1 MNKKVMAMAVAGA
14 LVVPAAALAQV
25 QIGGSLTVFYYQHD
39 PDNASVGQKGDI
51 LESSEPEIYVR
62 AEEKLGGGLSA
73 WFQCTS
79 SMDAFITGS
88 STAQGWCARNSGVG
102 FRGGFGNFFVGN
114 WDQPQKLIFNRGRG
128 WFGGTNAFT
137 GGSAVLLNGGS
148 ASGTGNPVQTIVASP
163 SIGGATGAATVITNN
178 PGTFFRRQASS
189 LNYHSPS
196 WGGFSILAAYSADN
210 ESTGRPESSLLDPRM
225 YSLGAQFATGPFYV
239 GVGYENHD
247 DYNPGNVGQ
256 GTAAGAYGGG
266 SDSNITAVL
275 GLRMGGFDVRAM
287 YSKSEYETTNTTSLD
302 LDGFGVFADWNI
314 AGPHT
319 LRAQYVMVGDTS
331 GNSTVSVGSYKGPAG
346 AGCGTTSNLSC
357 ATATGADLMAIF
369 YSYAMSKRTEVSV
382 GYSQLANDSRATFS
396 KGKTASSA
404 GGTQKTTGLVLRHR
418 F

>member
-14 LVVPAAALAQV
+14 LVAPAVALAQV
-25 QIGGSLTVFYYQHD
+25 QIGGSLTVFYYMHD
-39 PDNASVGQKGDI
+39 PDNKSVGKSGDI
-51 LESSEPEIYVR
+51 LEASEPELYVR
-62 AEEKLGGGLSA
+62 AEEKLGGGTSV

-79 SMDAFITGS
+79 SLDAFITGS
-88 STAQGWCARNSGVG
+88 ANAEGWCARNSGVG

-148 ASGTGNPVQTIVASP
+148 ASGTQNPSP
-163 SIGGATGAATVITNN
+163 TTTGVNN

-189 LNYHSPS
+189 VNYHSPN
-196 WGGFSILAAYSADN
+196 WGGFSFLAAFSAAN
-210 ESTGRPESSLLDPRM
+210 ESTGNPDAGLLDPRM
-225 YSLGAQFATGPFYV
+225 YSLGGQFATGPFYV
-239 GVGYENHD
+239 GLGYEIHQ
-247 DYNPGNVGQ
+247 DYNPAAQTIG
-256 GTAAGAYGGG
+256 AGAAQYGGG
-266 SDSNITAVL
+266 DDTTLTAVL

-287 YSKSEYETTNTTSLD
+287 YSKSEYETTNSTDMD

-331 GNSTVSVGSYKGPAG
+331 GSSAVNVGSYKGPAS
-346 AGCGTTSNLSC
+346 AGCWIGTASTASC
-357 ATATGADLMAIF
+357 ANATGADLMAIF
-369 YSYAMSKRTEVSV
+369 YSYAISKRTEVSV
-382 GYSQLANDSRATFS
+382 GYSQLANDGKATFS

-404 GGTQKTTGLVLRHR
+404 GGTQKATGLVLRHR

>member
-14 LVVPAAALAQV
+14 LVAPAVALAQV
-25 QIGGSLTVFYYQHD
+25 QIGGSLTVFYYMHD
-39 PDNASVGQKGDI
+39 PDNKSVGKSGDI
-51 LESSEPEIYVR
+51 LEASEPELYVR
-62 AEEKLGGGLSA
+62 AEEKLGGGTSV

-79 SMDAFITGS
+79 SLDAFITGS
-88 STAQGWCARNSGVG
+88 ANAEGWCARNSGVG

-148 ASGTGNPVQTIVASP
+148 ASGTKNPSP
-163 SIGGATGAATVITNN
+163 TTTGVNN

-189 LNYHSPS
+189 VNYHSPN
-196 WGGFSILAAYSADN
+196 WGGFSFLAAFSAAN
-210 ESTGRPESSLLDPRM
+210 ESTGNPDAGLLDPRM
-225 YSLGAQFATGPFYV
+225 YSLGGQFATGPFYV
-239 GVGYENHD
+239 GLGYEIHQ
-247 DYNPGNVGQ
+247 DYNPAAQTIG
-256 GTAAGAYGGG
+256 AGAAQYGGG
-266 SDSNITAVL
+266 DDTTLTAVL

-287 YSKSEYETTNTTSLD
+287 YSKSEYETTNSTDMD

-331 GNSTVSVGSYKGPAG
+331 GSSAVNVGSYKGPAS
-346 AGCGTTSNLSC
+346 AGCWSGTASTSSC
-357 ATATGADLMAIF
+357 ANATGADLMAIF
-369 YSYAMSKRTEVSV
+369 YSYAISKRTEVSV
-382 GYSQLANDSRATFS
+382 GYSQLANDGKATFS

-404 GGTQKTTGLVLRHR
+404 GGTQKATGLVLRHR

>member
-14 LVVPAAALAQV
+14 LVAPAAALAQV

-39 PDNASVGQKGDI
+39 PDNDSVGKTGDI
-51 LESSEPEIYVR
+51 LEASEPEMYIR
-62 AEEKLGGGLSA
+62 SEEKLGGGTSV

-79 SMDAFITGS
+79 SLDAFITGS
-88 STAQGWCARNSGVG
+88 ANAAGWCARNSGIG

-148 ASGTGNPVQTIVASP
+148 ASGTQNPS
-163 SIGGATGAATVITNN
+163 ATTTGINN

-189 LNYHSPS
+189 VNYHSPN
-196 WGGFSILAAYSADN
+196 WGGFSLLAAYSAAN
-210 ESTGRPESSLLDPRM
+210 ESTGNPDAGLLDPRM
-225 YSLGAQFATGPFYV
+225 YSLAGQFATGPFYV
-239 GVGYENHD
+239 GLGYEIHQ
-247 DYNPGNVGQ
+247 DYNPAGQ
-256 GTAAGAYGGG
+256 AIGAGAAQYGGG
-266 SDSNITAVL
+266 DDTATTIVV

-287 YSKSEYETTNTTSLD
+287 YNKSEYETTNATD
-302 LDGFGVFADWNI
+302 MDVDGFGVFADWNI

-319 LRAQYVMVGDTS
+319 LRAQYVQVGDTS
-331 GNSTVSVGSYKGPAG
+331 GSSAVNVGSYKGPAG
-346 AGCGTTSNLSC
+346 ATCFNPATGTSTASC
-357 ATATGADLMAIF
+357 ASGTGADLMAIF
-369 YSYAMSKRTEVSV
+369 YSYAISKRTEVSV
-382 GYSQLANDSRATFS
+382 GYSQMGNDDRATFS

>member
-14 LVVPAAALAQV
+14 LVAPAVALAQV
-25 QIGGSLTVFYYQHD
+25 QIGGSLTVFYYMQD
-39 PDNASVGQKGDI
+39 PGNKSVGKSGDI
-51 LESSEPEIYVR
+51 LEASEPELYVR
-62 AEEKLGGGLSA
+62 AEEKLGGGTSV

-79 SMDAFITGS
+79 SLDAFITGS
-88 STAQGWCARNSGVG
+88 ANAEGWCARNSGVG

-148 ASGTGNPVQTIVASP
+148 ASGTQNPSP
-163 SIGGATGAATVITNN
+163 TTTGVNN

-189 LNYHSPS
+189 VNYHSPN
-196 WGGFSILAAYSADN
+196 WGGFSFLAAFSAAN
-210 ESTGRPESSLLDPRM
+210 ESTGNPDAGLLDPRM
-225 YSLGAQFATGPFYV
+225 YSLGGQFATGPFYV
-239 GVGYENHD
+239 GLGYEIHQ
-247 DYNPGNVGQ
+247 DYNPAAQTIG
-256 GTAAGAYGGG
+256 AGAAQYGGG
-266 SDSNITAVL
+266 DDTTLTAVL

-287 YSKSEYETTNTTSLD
+287 YSKSEYETTNSTDMD

-331 GNSTVSVGSYKGPAG
+331 GSSAVNVGSYKGPAS
-346 AGCGTTSNLSC
+346 AGCWSGTASTASC
-357 ATATGADLMAIF
+357 ANATGADLMAIF
-369 YSYAMSKRTEVSV
+369 YSYAISKRTEVSV
-382 GYSQLANDSRATFS
+382 GYSQLANDGKATFS

-404 GGTQKTTGLVLRHR
+404 GGTQKATGLVLRHR

>member
-14 LVVPAAALAQV
+14 LVAPAVALAQV
-25 QIGGSLTVFYYQHD
+25 QIGGSLTVFYYMHD
-39 PDNASVGQKGDI
+39 PDNKSVGKSGDI
-51 LESSEPEIYVR
+51 LEASEPELYVR
-62 AEEKLGGGLSA
+62 AEEKLGGGTSV

-79 SMDAFITGS
+79 SLDAFITGS
-88 STAQGWCARNSGVG
+88 ANAEGWCARNSGVG

-148 ASGTGNPVQTIVASP
+148 ASGTQNPSP
-163 SIGGATGAATVITNN
+163 TTTGVNN

-189 LNYHSPS
+189 VNYHSPN
-196 WGGFSILAAYSADN
+196 WGGFSFLAAFSAAN
-210 ESTGRPESSLLDPRM
+210 ESTGNPDAGLLDPRM
-225 YSLGAQFATGPFYV
+225 YSLGGQFATGPFYV
-239 GVGYENHD
+239 GLGYEIHQ
-247 DYNPGNVGQ
+247 DYNPAAQTIG
-256 GTAAGAYGGG
+256 AGAAQYGGG
-266 SDSNITAVL
+266 DDTTLTAGL

-287 YSKSEYETTNTTSLD
+287 YSKSEYETTNSTDMD

-331 GNSTVSVGSYKGPAG
+331 GSSAVNVGSYKGPAS
-346 AGCGTTSNLSC
+346 AGCWSGTASTASC
-357 ATATGADLMAIF
+357 ANATGADLMAIF
-369 YSYAMSKRTEVSV
+369 YSYAISKRTEVSV
-382 GYSQLANDSRATFS
+382 GYSQLANDGKATFS

-404 GGTQKTTGLVLRHR
+404 GGTQKATGLVLRHR